1 MKAIYGL
8 FLFHG
13 LGVSKHDV
21 GTICN
26 DIALQHQP
34 NEYMTSLRAIPNL
47 LMLRLAG
54 GKESASTYKVIISL
68 PNPFHDGTPFQ
79 PKFK

>member
-1 MKAIYGL
+1 MILATCTSSI
-8 FLFHG
+8 
-13 LGVSKHDV
+13 KHDV

-54 GKESASTYKVIISL
+54 GKESASTYKVIIVSRKKPYIL
-68 PNPFHDGTPFQ
+68 VIPIQN
-79 PKFK
+79 